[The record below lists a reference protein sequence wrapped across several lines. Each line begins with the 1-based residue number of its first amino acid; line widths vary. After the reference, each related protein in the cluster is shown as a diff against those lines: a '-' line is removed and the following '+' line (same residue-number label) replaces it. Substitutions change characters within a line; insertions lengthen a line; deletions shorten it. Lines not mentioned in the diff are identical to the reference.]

1 MASCGWGCTY
11 VVWPSIYLF
20 AASVSLR
27 TDPVQPGTVI
37 YTLPGTCLPSDCG
50 DNSTDY
56 NITVGQLQLERLD
69 IRPAS
74 SSADFAARFPN
85 FDAPVSRAGMVIHTQ
100 YQQFDV
106 RESFDLELAGNIT
119 EVNPRW
125 GQRGTNIVIRGIRLL
140 GGVRSNEVTGVTVQ
154 LGDAAAT
161 VRQSSNTEIRVTVN
175 RGTPGIATVRINT
188 TQTIRVLTLQ
198 MDFSFD
204 GPYTYRVDAWTQLQE
219 GQVVNIVPLA
229 AQQGR
234 DVMLCGDRL
243 LGGGTRI
250 SSVTLAGQTISVFS
264 LTPFNTTGN
273 LTDAGSECISISLPV
288 AAGGTSD
295 IATLVA
301 DTGAIVDSSQTF
313 TYAEIRNVSPM
324 RGQFGARVTISGV
337 SLLSGYSSEIPQVYL
352 SGIQARVL
360 RSSSTTIVVEA
371 QMPPEMDPGSAQSLA
386 PQSSIFGVSGPVEI
400 VVNSPFSLTFNV
412 STDSAWTY
420 ERPGEIES
428 VTPPFGQFGT
438 RLTIQ
443 GENLLGYG
451 TSLTRATLNDTDAVI
466 VEASNATVVLT
477 APDLD
482 SVGPVTIALFSDTG
496 AVVRGE
502 ELFEYR
508 QRGTILA
515 ADPSSGQNGTYG
527 E

>member
-1 MASCGWGCTY
+1 MGTG
-11 VVWPSIYLF
+11 
-20 AASVSLR
+20 
-27 TDPVQPGTVI
+27 PVQPGTVI

-56 NITVGQLQLERLD
+56 NITVGQLQLEQLD
-69 IRPAS
+69 IGPAIS
-74 SSADFAARFPN
+74 SSDFAARFPN
-85 FDAPVSRAGMVIHTQ
+85 FDTPVSRAGMVIHTQ

-106 RESFDLELAGNIT
+106 REFFDLELAGNIT
-119 EVNPRW
+119 EVTPRW
-125 GQRGTNIVIRGIRLL
+125 GQRGTNVVIRGIRLL
-140 GGVRSNEVTGVTVQ
+140 GGVRSNEVSGVTVQ
-154 LGDAAAT
+154 LGDTAAT
-161 VRQSSNTEIRVTVN
+161 VRRSSNTEIQVTVN

-188 TQTIRVLTLQ
+188 TQTIRILSLQ
-198 MDFSFD
+198 RDFSFD

-219 GQVVNIVPLA
+219 GQVTNIVPLA
-229 AQQGR
+229 AQPGR

-264 LTPFNTTGN
+264 PTPFNTTGN

-301 DTGAIVDSSQTF
+301 DTGAIVDSTQTF

-324 RGQFGARVTISGV
+324 RGQFGTRVTISGV

-360 RSSSTTIVVEA
+360 SSSSNSIMVEA
-371 QMPPEMDPGSAQSLA
+371 QMPPEMDPGSAQPVA
-386 PQSSIFGVSGPVEI
+386 PQSIFGVSGSVEI
-400 VVNSPFSLTFNV
+400 VVNSPFSDTFNV

-420 ERPGEIES
+420 ERPGEIDS
-428 VTPPFGQFGT
+428 VNPPFGQFGT
-438 RLTIQ
+438 RVTIQ
-443 GENLLGYG
+443 GDNLLGYG
-451 TSLTRATLNDTDAVI
+451 TTLTRATLNDTDAVI

-482 SVGPVTIALFSDTG
+482 SVGMVTIGLFSDTG

-508 QRGTILA
+508 QRGSILA